1 MIMQSRGALWPAPRR
16 AGGAQGVPAASLSL
30 PGRPCDPVTGR
41 ELATY
46 ALGKGGVAGRSV
58 GPGVRRRR
66 WRPGL
71 PLEGPPGLCPA
82 RPLRIPGPGPAA
94 GRRSSPARRAAVCLR
109 CAGGLPPQLPP
120 LASQAEAE
128 WPLQSCLQLRRAVG
142 VPWRGGGLAGA
153 RGEGS
158 PPPHFTRLPY

>member
-1 MIMQSRGALWPAPRR
+1 MQSRGALWPAPRR
-16 AGGAQGVPAASLSL
+16 AGGARGVPTASLSL
-30 PGRPCDPVTGR
+30 PRRPSDPVTAR

-46 ALGKGGVAGRSV
+46 ALGKGGVARRSV
-58 GPGVRRRR
+58 GPEVRRRR

-109 CAGGLPPQLPP
+109 CAGGLPPPPRQAPPSLPGRGRVAFAKLSP
-120 LASQAEAE
+120 AAEGNMGG
-128 WPLQSCLQLRRAVG
+128 VG
-142 VPWRGGGLAGA
+142 VCICTGPGRGK
-153 RGEGS
+153 S
-158 PPPHFTRLPY
+158 PPHFTRLPN

>member
-1 MIMQSRGALWPAPRR
+1 MGL
-16 AGGAQGVPAASLSL
+16 
-30 PGRPCDPVTGR
+30 
-41 ELATY
+41 
-46 ALGKGGVAGRSV
+46 
-58 GPGVRRRR
+58 GVRRRR

-142 VPWRGGGLAGA
+142 VGWGVGLHWP
-153 RGEGS
+153 REEEV
-158 PPPHFTRLPY
+158 PPHFTRLPN

>member
-1 MIMQSRGALWPAPRR
+1 M
-16 AGGAQGVPAASLSL
+16 
-30 PGRPCDPVTGR
+30 
-41 ELATY
+41 
-46 ALGKGGVAGRSV
+46 

-71 PLEGPPGLCPA
+71 PLEDPPGLCPA

-120 LASQAEAE
+120 PASQAEAE
-128 WPLQSCLQLRRAVG
+128 WRLQGYLQQRRAVG
-142 VPWRGGGLAGA
+142 VGWEVGLPGPQ
-153 RGEGS
+153 EKKVS
-158 PPPHFTRLPY
+158 PPALHSPPQLNMALWLQHN